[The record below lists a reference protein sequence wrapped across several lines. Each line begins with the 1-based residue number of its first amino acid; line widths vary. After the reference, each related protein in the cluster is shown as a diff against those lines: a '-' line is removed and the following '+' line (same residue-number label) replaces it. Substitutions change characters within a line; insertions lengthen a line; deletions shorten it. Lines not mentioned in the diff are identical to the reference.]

1 MMFAFI
7 TPAIITG
14 SVAGRMKF
22 QTLFFFIALVN
33 PCIYPLAH
41 TWHVVIVGEIGVL
54 DFAVGNVIH
63 ISSGTTGLILAV
75 LLGKRVDYATDFIP
89 HT

>member
-1 MMFAFI
+1 MYI
-7 TPAIITG
+7 SIG
-14 SVAGRMKF
+14 
-22 QTLFFFIALVN
+22 
-33 PCIYPLAH
+33 AH
-41 TWHVVIVGEIGVL
+41 GMVVIVGEIGVL
-54 DFAVGNVIH
+54 DFAVGNVLH